1 MNQEDLAKAF
11 TIVGDCKGLSFDGED
26 IVINGRYVDAY
37 LLVAVTAMRLQS
49 GDIQIVEKSDSIGK
63 KWYFDRLL
71 NSISK
76 L

>member
-11 TIVGDCKGLSFDGED
+11 TIVGDHEGLSFDGED
-26 IVINGRYVDAY
+26 IVIKGRYVDAY

-63 KWYFDRLL
+63 KEYFDRLL
-71 NSISK
+71 NSMSK

>member
-63 KWYFDRLL
+63 KEYFDRLL

>member
-11 TIVGDCKGLSFDGED
+11 SIVGGQEGLSFDGED

-63 KWYFDRLL
+63 KEYFDRLL
-71 NSISK
+71 NSMSK